1 MHTTIDIEDLQR
13 FPCFDTLN
21 EAEATALTAH
31 LEPDF
36 MAAGQILF
44 RQGDVG
50 DCVYL
55 LHAGQIDI
63 RVHVPG
69 GMDYLLA
76 RLEAGA
82 IFGEISLLLNDPRTA
97 TAVAATDIM
106 AWKVTSVAFQT
117 ALQTREPWATKLL
130 LSIAHVL
137 AHRLEVADEQLV
149 MIIGDMQES
158 SAKPQASPVHEL
170 EQLRNRLFT
179 QWSF

>member
-1 MHTTIDIEDLQR
+1 MQTTIDIADLQR
-13 FPCFDTLN
+13 FPCFETLN
-21 EAEATALTAH
+21 EDEATALTAH

-50 DCVYL
+50 NCVYL
-55 LHAGQIDI
+55 LHAGQVDI

-69 GMDYLLA
+69 QVDYLLA
-76 RLEAGA
+76 RLDAGA

-97 TAVAATDIM
+97 TAVATTDIM
-106 AWKVTSVAFQT
+106 AWKVTSAAFQT
-117 ALQTREPWATKLL
+117 ALQSREPWAIKLL
-130 LSIAHVL
+130 VSIAHVL
-137 AHRLEVADEQLV
+137 AHRLEIADIQLV
-149 MIIGDMQES
+149 TIIGNMREDTS
-158 SAKPQASPVHEL
+158 KPQVSPVHEL